1 MAAENALS
9 MSTAFCALSMTS
21 PSGWV
26 ILGVVGLVCVTVVAV
41 TAVKEHGRTKRE
53 RKQN

>member
-9 MSTAFCALSMTS
+9 MSTAFCALSLTS

-41 TAVKEHGRTKRE
+41 TAVTEHGRRRRE